1 MDINALN
8 GPKMTEGQIQAYLA
22 RLGIFETVPRTL
34 AGLGRIQLAHK
45 IMVPFENLDI
55 VAGRPLSLDL
65 HHLYDKIVVRGQGGV
80 CAELNT
86 LYNWLL
92 YSMGFAVTSYNAR
105 MLSPPTYLFRRH
117 RILAV
122 ELEGKTYTTDVG
134 FATENAR
141 VPLELTEGN
150 ITKVAVDE
158 NGEAIGYQFVRL
170 GKMMED
176 IRHGVDPKTA
186 YEKNIG
192 TYGRFADAPKYIDP
206 REE

>member
-1 MDINALN
+1 
-8 GPKMTEGQIQAYLA
+8 
-22 RLGIFETVPRTL
+22 
-34 AGLGRIQLAHK
+34 
-45 IMVPFENLDI
+45 MVPFENLDI

-65 HHLYDKIVVRGQGGV
+65 HHLYDKIVVRRQGGV

-105 MLSPPTYLFRRH
+105 MLSPPIYLFRRH

-141 VPLELTEGN
+141 VPLEADRGEGPERRPLR
-150 ITKVAVDE
+150 VPLPVGALL
-158 NGEAIGYQFVRL
+158 RL
-170 GKMMED
+170 GPVPAPA
-176 IRHGVDPKTA
+176 GV
-186 YEKNIG
+186 
-192 TYGRFADAPKYIDP
+192 
-206 REE
+206 

>member
-34 AGLGRIQLAHK
+34 AGLGRIQLAHN

-105 MLSPPTYLFRRH
+105 MLSPPPISSAATGSWRWSWRAKPTPPTWALPRRTP
-117 RILAV
+117 
-122 ELEGKTYTTDVG
+122 GS
-134 FATENAR
+134 
-141 VPLELTEGN
+141 PWS
-150 ITKVAVDE
+150 
-158 NGEAIGYQFVRL
+158 
-170 GKMMED
+170 
-176 IRHGVDPKTA
+176 
-186 YEKNIG
+186 
-192 TYGRFADAPKYIDP
+192 
-206 REE
+206 

>member
-134 FATENAR
+134 FATETWNLTG
-141 VPLELTEGN
+141 VPPL
-150 ITKVAVDE
+150 
-158 NGEAIGYQFVRL
+158 IGIPSWLCR
-170 GKMMED
+170 KMQ
-176 IRHGVDPKTA
+176 K
-186 YEKNIG
+186 
-192 TYGRFADAPKYIDP
+192 
-206 REE
+206 

>member
-1 MDINALN
+1 MDVNALN

-65 HHLYDKIVVRGQGGV
+65 HHLYDKIVVRRQGGV

-141 VPLELTEGN
+141 GRSRATATASTVTSGSPSSVGSSPSAGRGVTGSGSRPLPWNLRLT
-150 ITKVAVDE
+150 
-158 NGEAIGYQFVRL
+158 
-170 GKMMED
+170 
-176 IRHGVDPKTA
+176 
-186 YEKNIG
+186 G
-192 TYGRFADAPKYIDP
+192 TLTRCFSSLKRARSPT
-206 REE
+206 